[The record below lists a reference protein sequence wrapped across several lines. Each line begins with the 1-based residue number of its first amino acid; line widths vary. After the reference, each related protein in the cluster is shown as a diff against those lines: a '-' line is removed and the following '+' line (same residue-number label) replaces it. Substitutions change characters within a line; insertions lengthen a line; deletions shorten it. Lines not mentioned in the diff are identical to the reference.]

1 MLVAMIEQND
11 RAFYCIDAQ
20 HDASVKRFARSGW
33 RHGIRLIT
41 DLKSLVL
48 QNNSVF
54 LVKTLPSR
62 GPTASP
68 CYRRIEPLAT
78 RR

>member
-41 DLKSLVL
+41 DLKNLVL
-48 QNNSVF
+48 QNDSLF
-54 LVKTLPSR
+54 LDENES
-62 GPTASP
+62 
-68 CYRRIEPLAT
+68 IERSDSFSLLSSD
-78 RR
+78 